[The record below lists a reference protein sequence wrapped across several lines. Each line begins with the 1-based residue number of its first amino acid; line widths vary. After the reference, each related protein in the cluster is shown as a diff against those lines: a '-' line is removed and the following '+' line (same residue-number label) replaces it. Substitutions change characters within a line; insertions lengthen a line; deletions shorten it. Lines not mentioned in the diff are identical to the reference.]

1 MIDAIVPR
9 PSTNTANDSNLN
21 KGITY
26 EPLTLSTA
34 VLDYPYVKRFR
45 QITSEMADLYAKKNA
60 DYGNSF
66 AKSIDE
72 FGLVAGLVR
81 LSDKWNR
88 VCELI
93 KKNGD
98 PKVANESLMDTAIDG
113 ACYFVMLAME
123 IERLSSGLTRADIDK
138 TLEKAKTG
146 QIEFGERGLN
156 DPALWRITTDTPD
169 PHIKL
174 TNPCIPRDSNDSIVY
189 THQATC

>member
-9 PSTNTANDSNLN
+9 PSTNTTNDSNLN
-21 KGITY
+21 NGITY

-45 QITSEMADLYAKKNA
+45 QITSEMADLYAQKNA

-81 LSDKWNR
+81 LYDKWNR

-123 IERLSSGLTRADIDK
+123 IERLSSGIKQANIDK
-138 TLEKAKTG
+138 ALQNPQPGK
-146 QIEFGERGLN
+146 IEFGEQGLN
-156 DPALWRITTDTPD
+156 NPELWRISSTPD
-169 PHIKL
+169 PHITL
-174 TNPCIPRDSNDSIVY
+174 TNPCVPCDINDSIIY